1 MNDVYEQ
8 IKFIVNSVW
17 QRRFSAL
24 AVAWFVCLA
33 GWTVVATMPNAYT
46 SSARI
51 FIDTSN
57 ILRPLLKGILVESDI
72 DAELDLMKRML
83 TSRSSLS
90 NVARLTDLDLTVS
103 TPQQMEAL
111 LDSLKS
117 RIGVNSKGAKL
128 LTLSFT
134 DSDPVRARDVTQ
146 ALITTFIE
154 MNLGHGREDI
164 DAASRFLD
172 SQIANYERQLQEAEK
187 RLVTFKH
194 EKLSKL
200 PDQGSARQR
209 IASLKEE
216 LDTAQTALRK
226 ATSQRDL
233 LRQQSET
240 PGGIVKRSYR
250 EELQQ
255 SLRELRSRYT
265 DRHPEVIG
273 LRRKIEALSEA
284 PEGFPQTD
292 AGPEL
297 AMTDRSQEP
306 PNDPAFASA
315 AVKEVNFD
323 LVQLETD
330 IAFYKRRIA
339 RTRQETVELE
349 RALSEIP
356 ATEAELTK
364 LNRDYDV
371 LKSQFT
377 DLVNRR
383 EQASIS
389 RESYSR
395 DSDVKF
401 RILESPRV
409 PGSPA
414 GPSRSLL
421 LMISLFGG
429 MGAGVVFA
437 LLLGIIN
444 EAASDPKQLQQWF
457 GLPILGTVSTIDNFR
472 HHSLRVAQSSAFFGC
487 FALLFVAFAGLMMVE
502 RQSGLAS
509 LASNRYVNSAYEG
522 VRDAPGKLK
531 AVITQAI
538 GRI

>member
-51 FIDTSN
+51 FIDTSS
-57 ILRPLLKGILVESDI
+57 ILRPLLRGILVEKDI

-83 TSRSSLS
+83 TGRSSLS

-117 RIGVNSKGAKL
+117 RIGVNSKGRKL

-200 PDQGSARQR
+200 PDSGSARQR
-209 IASLKEE
+209 IASLKEA

-265 DRHPEVIG
+265 DLHPEVIG
-273 LRRKIEALSEA
+273 LRRKLESLSKA
-284 PEGFPQTD
+284 PEGYPQM
-292 AGPEL
+292 GPEL

-349 RALSEIP
+349 RALSQIP

-377 DLVNRR
+377 DLVGRR

-389 RESYSR
+389 RDSYSR
-395 DSDVKF
+395 DNDIKF
-401 RILESPRV
+401 RILEPPRV

-437 LLLGIIN
+437 LLLGVIN
-444 EAASDPKQLQQWF
+444 EAASDPKQLRQWF
-457 GLPILGTVSTIDNFR
+457 GLPILGTVSIVDNFR

-509 LASNRYVNSAYEG
+509 LASNRYVNSAYEE